1 MAKLKAPNALYYGDN
16 LDILRRKIKDET
28 VDLCYIDPP
37 FNSKRNYNQIY
48 NNIGEED
55 RAQAHA
61 FTDTW
66 TWDEYAIA
74 GYAEIIANDKGRFQP
89 QLIELIKGLH
99 SVLGE
104 GSLLAYL
111 VSISLRVTEI
121 RRVLKPAGTF
131 YLHCDPTSSHY
142 LKVVLDAVFCS
153 QGGNFINEIAWCYE
167 LGGRVSKKAYG
178 RRHDTL
184 LFYSKANDYTF
195 NYEDVLDEW
204 SDKGKA
210 KFRYEDKKGRY
221 RLIGRFLKDSP
232 IKGHRDVSQEWEK
245 THPELVQR
253 YYMKA
258 GKSQVDFWNISPIN
272 QVSPERLGYP
282 TQKPE
287 TLLER
292 VVKASSNEGDI
303 VLDAYCGC
311 GTTVAVAQKLK
322 RKWIGMDITYQSIA
336 LVLWRLEKEFGRE
349 VLSNVQIDGIPRD
362 MASAQALAHKQD
374 DRLRKEFEKWAVLT
388 YTNNR
393 AIINEK
399 KGADAGIDARAYFMT
414 GKDDNAKIIFQ
425 VKSGG
430 VKRGDIATLRGDM
443 GRENAALAVLI
454 TLEEP
459 SRPMTAEAKAAGQYR
474 HETMGRNYDK
484 ISIVTVQD
492 IVENEKRLDIPMS
505 VEVVAAAKRASESKQ
520 IDLL

>member
-1 MAKLKAPNALYYGDN
+1 MAKLKAQNALYYGDN
-16 LDILRRKIKDET
+16 LDVLRRKIKDET
-28 VDLCYIDPP
+28 IDVCYIDPP

-74 GYAEIIANDKGRFQP
+74 GYDEILGNDKGRFQS
-89 QLIELIKGLH
+89 QLVDLIRGLEP
-99 SVLGE
+99 VLGR

-111 VSISLRVTEI
+111 ISMALRVTEI
-121 RRVLKPAGTF
+121 QRVLKSEGSF
-131 YLHCDPTSSHY
+131 FLHCDPTASHY
-142 LKVVLDAVFCS
+142 LRVMLDSVFCS
-153 QGGNFINEIAWCYE
+153 QGGDFINEIVWCYNV
-167 LGGRVSKKAYG
+167 GGKSKKHFARKHDTIFWYTKSKDYFFDGTLSGLKRETGSKSFGGILGTDEEG
-178 RRHDTL
+178 RRYQDKL
-184 LFYSKANDYTF
+184 VKAT
-195 NYEDVLDEW
+195 
-204 SDKGKA
+204 GK
-210 KFRYEDKKGRY
+210 YY
-221 RLIGRFLKDSP
+221 
-232 IKGHRDVSQEWEK
+232 
-245 THPELVQR
+245 R
-253 YYMKA
+253 YYLDDPKIPEDWWVDINSIQ
-258 GKSQVDFWNISPIN
+258 SQSA
-272 QVSPERLGYP
+272 ERLGYP
-282 TQKPE
+282 TQKPIA
-287 TLLER
+287 LLDR
-292 VVKASSNEGDI
+292 ILRTCSKEGDI
-303 VLDAYCGC
+303 ILDAFCGC
-311 GTTVAVAQKLK
+311 GTTVAAAQELK
-322 RKWIGMDITYQSIA
+322 RNWIGIDITYQSIA
-336 LVLWRLEKEFGRE
+336 LILKRLEDQFGE
-349 VLSNVQIDGIPRD
+349 KVAEAVSLDGVPKD
-362 MASAQALAHKQD
+362 LASAEALAHKKD

-443 GRENAALAVLI
+443 ARENAALAVLI

-459 SRPMTAEAKAAGQYR
+459 SKPMISEAKAAGQYR
-474 HETMGRNYDK
+474 HETMGRSYDK
-484 ISIVTVQD
+484 ISIITVRD
-492 IVENEKRLDIPMS
+492 IVEKEKRLDIPMS